1 MIARLLEWLRG
12 LIDIAL
18 SWLPPSPFAP
28 IAEAIAG
35 LEWLGWLNWFIPVG
49 KIAQLTLAWTVAIGL
64 YYAATILLRWV
75 KAIR

>member
-1 MIARLLEWLRG
+1 MIARLLAWLEH
-12 LIDIAL
+12 LIELAL

-28 IAEAIAG
+28 LIDALSE

-49 KIAQLTLAWTVAIGL
+49 RIAQLTLAWTVAIGL